1 LNPHTNY
8 AAVGFFL
15 LVGVAVMVV
24 LVVWLGQAAD
34 TTPRTGYVVRI
45 ESNVNGLS
53 NGSIVRYLGVNVGSV
68 VDIQLYTDTR
78 PFVDVFIEIEEGLPI
93 DDSTYATLVSQ
104 GVTGIANIDLASDL
118 KLARPLETHESG
130 IPIIPFRATGLSAM
144 LAGSGDL
151 TTDLLRLV
159 AQLNV
164 LTGDENQRRVAGILT
179 NVEEFSGAL
188 AGQGQ
193 EIPDIVASLRS
204 AVAGLE
210 RTAKGLEV
218 AVADDW
224 PVIAADLKQTSG
236 RLASISGRVDGWLAA
251 NDQSVD
257 RLLGEGFDSLN
268 DLVLDLREVA
278 EQISRLS
285 AKLREDPSRLIYRG
299 RHDPVVAEP

>member
-1 LNPHTNY
+1 MNPHTNY

-144 LAGSGDL
+144 LAGLDH
-151 TTDLLRLV
+151 V
-159 AQLNV
+159 
-164 LTGDENQRRVAGILT
+164 DEAHVSRAHVRV
-179 NVEEFSGAL
+179 
-188 AGQGQ
+188 
-193 EIPDIVASLRS
+193 
-204 AVAGLE
+204 
-210 RTAKGLEV
+210 
-218 AVADDW
+218 
-224 PVIAADLKQTSG
+224 SG
-236 RLASISGRVDGWLAA
+236 RTGSDARA
-251 NDQSVD
+251 NG
-257 RLLGEGFDSLN
+257 LLGHGRSPCAAIVSLLVDS
-268 DLVLDLREVA
+268 
-278 EQISRLS
+278 
-285 AKLREDPSRLIYRG
+285 
-299 RHDPVVAEP
+299 